1 MSPNRSSR
9 VVMID
14 DERGP
19 RESMRFLLK
28 EEFDIHCLNSVD
40 KGIAFLKA
48 NPADMVILDIRMPGK
63 SGIDALKE
71 IREIDTDVSVII
83 LTGYGALETAQQA
96 IRLGANDYLQKP
108 FEISEMLDCVRRYTR
123 RTQLARRRT
132 HVAAN
137 LSELNAR
144 LNQELAHKERMA
156 AMGRAS
162 AEFVHDLRNP
172 LTIVTGYT
180 ALLQKE
186 LEEAKGL
193 VDTELDKAADYLKV
207 IERNLDRCR
216 DLSASWREFGSD
228 RAPQQ
233 EALTLG
239 SLMEEVV
246 ASVIPLA
253 EHDAVTLNM
262 HLHDKEATVY
272 GCLPDLLRALHN
284 LLANA
289 IQAAPPHTGIIE
301 ISSQPNDSF
310 IEIHISDNG
319 CGMNPQQLNQ
329 AFEAYY
335 TTKGENG
342 TGLGLPIAQRIITEH
357 QGQLKL
363 ESKSGKGT
371 IACVNLPVPEPEHQ

>member
-1 MSPNRSSR
+1 MTAPTSSR

-28 EEFDIHCLNSVD
+28 DEFDIHCLDSVD
-40 KGIAFLKA
+40 KGLAFLKET
-48 NPADMVILDIRMPGK
+48 PADMVILDIRMPGK

-71 IREIDTDVSVII
+71 IRDIDADVSIVI

-108 FEISEMLDCVRRYTR
+108 FEISDMLDCVRRYTR
-123 RTQLARRRT
+123 RTQLARRRANA
-132 HVAAN
+132 AAN

-186 LEEAKGL
+186 LEEARGL

-207 IERNLDRCR
+207 I
-216 DLSASWREFGSD
+216 
-228 RAPQQ
+228 
-233 EALTLG
+233 
-239 SLMEEVV
+239 
-246 ASVIPLA
+246 
-253 EHDAVTLNM
+253 
-262 HLHDKEATVY
+262 
-272 GCLPDLLRALHN
+272 
-284 LLANA
+284 
-289 IQAAPPHTGIIE
+289 
-301 ISSQPNDSF
+301 
-310 IEIHISDNG
+310 
-319 CGMNPQQLNQ
+319 
-329 AFEAYY
+329 
-335 TTKGENG
+335 
-342 TGLGLPIAQRIITEH
+342 
-357 QGQLKL
+357 
-363 ESKSGKGT
+363 
-371 IACVNLPVPEPEHQ
+371 

>member
-1 MSPNRSSR
+1 
-9 VVMID
+9 MID